1 MILEF
6 SKHNYVDVDKIIAL
20 RWMEEQGAGIVVVDG
35 EKIVVRNREHFDV
48 IETGYLYKNKS
59 FIYGDKM
66 KKLRFTKRDVQE
78 GE

>member
-20 RWMEEQGAGIVVVDG
+20 RWLEDQGVGIIVLDG
-35 EKIVVRNREHFDV
+35 EKIVVQNKAHFDI
-48 IETGYLYKNKS
+48 IESGYIYKNKS
-59 FIYGDKM
+59 FIYDDKM
-66 KKLRFTKRDVQE
+66 KRLRFTKRELQE